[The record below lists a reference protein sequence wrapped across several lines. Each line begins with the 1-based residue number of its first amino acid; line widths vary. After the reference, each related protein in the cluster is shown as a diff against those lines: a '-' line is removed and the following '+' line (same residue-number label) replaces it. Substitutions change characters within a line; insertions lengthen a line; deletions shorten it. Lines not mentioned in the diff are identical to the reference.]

1 MESLLW
7 FFHRNLLRQRLCGD
21 RADNEAIY
29 REEQLRVVVE
39 RMMDA
44 MKNTQKQNSPAK
56 ALTRRDF
63 LKTAGASALVAGV
76 GGTTVV
82 KARAAVP
89 DVKIAVVYPL
99 SGAFSRNGNL
109 TLQGVKAAMG
119 WVNDNGGIKSLG
131 GAKLVPVIADS
142 GSAVEGAA
150 NAMARVCG
158 DSDILMA
165 CGCWASS
172 LTLAATEVTER
183 AGIPHFSISSADA
196 LHERGFK
203 WGFYVSPPMS
213 VYGDLGLAN
222 VIRLAREAGKPPKT
236 AMVVGDNGASSRM
249 FYESAKKYFLTAGIK
264 VLGEET
270 WPTGSLTDAT
280 PVMQKIKHL
289 NPDIVP
295 FSSLA
300 ISETQMCMMKRKEL
314 GIKAPFM
321 YSGGYGADPSLRQIG
336 AGFLEGTI
344 CYAAF
349 FPHKLTPKEWIDRSL
364 AQCKKEYS
372 DEPWMGQELGFPWT
386 MIPIMA
392 QILERAGS
400 RNRQTI
406 LKAGRELDIQNV
418 PATRALPKQGI
429 AFDQN
434 GRIAKKYQNL
444 IVVQWQKGIPVTVYP
459 PELALAKPVW
469 ET

>member
-1 MESLLW
+1 
-7 FFHRNLLRQRLCGD
+7 
-21 RADNEAIY
+21 
-29 REEQLRVVVE
+29 
-39 RMMDA
+39 
-44 MKNTQKQNSPAK
+44 MKQDKSFGSE
-56 ALTRRDF
+56 LTRRNF
-63 LKTAGASALVAGV
+63 LKTTAAGV
-76 GGTTVV
+76 VAASVGGFNVI
-82 KARAAVP
+82 KASAAVP
-89 DVKIAVVYPL
+89 DLKIAVVYPL

-109 TLQGVKAAMG
+109 TLQGVKAAMA

-131 GAKLVPVIADS
+131 GAKLVPVVADS
-142 GSAVEGAA
+142 GSTVEGAA

-158 DSDILMA
+158 DSEILMA

-213 VYGDLGLAN
+213 VYGELGLSN
-222 VIRLAREAGKPPKT
+222 VLKLAREAGKTAKT
-236 AMVVGDNGASSRM
+236 AMIVGDNGASSRM
-249 FYESAKKYFLTAGIK
+249 FYDSAKKYFATAGIK

-280 PVMQKIKHL
+280 PVMQKIRRL

-300 ISETQMCMMKRKEL
+300 ISETQMCVMKRKEL

-336 AGFLEGTI
+336 ADFLEGNI

-349 FPHKLTPKEWIDRSL
+349 FPHKLMPKDWIDRSL
-364 AQCKKEYS
+364 AQCRKEYS

-392 QILERAGS
+392 AILEKAGS
-400 RNRQTI
+400 RDRQAI
-406 LKAGRELDIQNV
+406 LRAGRELDIHDV
-418 PATRALPKQGI
+418 SATRALPKQGI
-429 AFDQN
+429 AFDST
-434 GRIAKKYQNL
+434 GRIQKKYQNL
-444 IVVQWQKGIPVTVYP
+444 IVVQWQKGTPVTVYP

-469 ET
+469 EK